1 MIRARIEPDIKA
13 KTENIFR
20 ALGLTASDAIGIF
33 YRQVMSKNGLPFDVK
48 IPNKTTLKAIKDA
61 EIKKDLAEAKDF
73 NDLLKISGIKLKKN
87 A

>member
-1 MIRARIEPDIKA
+1 
-13 KTENIFR
+13 
-20 ALGLTASDAIGIF
+20 
-33 YRQVMSKNGLPFDVK
+33 MSKNGLPFDVK

-73 NDLLKISGIKLKKN
+73 NDLLKLSGIKLKKN